1 MISSYPVSTFSHI
14 YQKALR
20 SQLQKMGSTLHLLRK
35 ARQEEIDAVAP
46 AINIRPEVLQKIES
60 GEHDL
65 RIKTLF
71 ALCDYYNID
80 GKELVGK
87 GELMQFKM
95 LNL

>member
-1 MISSYPVSTFSHI
+1 MNESTKSVSTFGHI

-20 SQLQKMGSTLHLLRK
+20 SQLQKMGNTFCLLRK
-35 ARQEEIDAVAP
+35 ARQEEIDGVAV
-46 AINIRPEVLQKIES
+46 AINIRPEVLQKIEA

-80 GKELVGK
+80 GKDVVGK
-87 GELMQFKM
+87 GELMQFKYE
-95 LNL
+95 